1 MGALLLLVGLAVLAF
16 GLFNHFKGK
25 RILSA
30 PFKTTGDLAKNPSS
44 PDPKGAVSTE
54 GRVLAPAQALL
65 SPCSKTPCIYF
76 EVKVERLWEKIE
88 TTQDGSKTVK
98 GSDTL
103 TTVKGGAII
112 GLDDGSGA
120 IAVDLSKGADFDSMK
135 AGFKKQ
141 LNDGSGSGSGTSH
154 LQFGELR
161 YDVPVLS
168 DGEKYTT
175 GFKATETYVPVDGSL
190 FVLGKIEGNK
200 IVKPGWR
207 SMMASAKGRDGLLGG
222 IQKKKKFSF
231 IGGGVAAALSIP
243 LMIFGP
249 SPAPVD
255 PNAPSAYCEHT
266 LSDARAKCESTVSG
280 TEGDSFTWAVT
291 KPGHYELAAIAP
303 NKKIALDPELLV
315 KNSDGD
321 VLADEY
327 GVTGG
332 TAQASID
339 VEAGTY
345 TVVVKPGDAYMV
357 KGGFTY
363 ELEILAT
370 AGAPEAAVA
379 EAMAAEPGEL
389 ITIDAPALAAEF
401 LKSTEKSI
409 ARFDNHLMQVKGIV
423 LEVESD
429 PAFTTVVLDVPV
441 APGKFAG
448 VSATLGPKVKVKKG
462 QLITVSGTSGVDRD
476 GDPMVL
482 LANAELVG
490 GASVAKGSGSK
501 K

>member
-1 MGALLLLVGLAVLAF
+1 MGTLLLLVGLAVLGF

-25 RILSA
+25 RVLAA
-30 PFKTTGDLAKNPSS
+30 PFRTTGDLATNPTS
-44 PDPKGAVSTE
+44 PDPKGAISTE
-54 GRVLAPAQALL
+54 GRVLAPAQTLL
-65 SPCSKTPCIYF
+65 SPCSSTPCLYY

-88 TTQDGSKTVK
+88 TTEDGSKTVK

-103 TTVKGGAII
+103 TTIKGGAVI

-120 IAVDLSKGADFDSMK
+120 IAVDFSKGADFDTMK
-135 AGFKKQ
+135 SGFKKE
-141 LNDGSGSGSGTSH
+141 LTGNGRSLH
-154 LQFGELR
+154 LQFGDLR
-161 YDVPVLS
+161 YDVPS
-168 DGEKYTT
+168 FGGGEKYTL
-175 GFKATETYVPVDGSL
+175 GFKATETFVPAEGSL
-190 FVLGKIEGNK
+190 FVLGKLEGHT

-207 SMMASAKGRDGLLGG
+207 AMMASAKGRDGLLGS

-231 IGGGVAAALSIP
+231 IGGSVAAALSIP

-249 SPAPVD
+249 KPEPTD

-266 LSDARAKCESTVSG
+266 LSDARAKCESRVSQ

-291 KPGHYELAAIAP
+291 TPGHFELSAIAP
-303 NKKIALDPELLV
+303 NKKIALDPELVV

-332 TAQASID
+332 TATASID
-339 VEAGTY
+339 LEPGTY
-345 TVVVKPGDAYMV
+345 TVIVKPGDAYMV

-363 ELEILAT
+363 QLEILHTGAPT
-370 AGAPEAAVA
+370 EPSLAGAKEQ
-379 EAMAAEPGEL
+379 AEPGEL
-389 ITIDAPALAAEF
+389 IIIDAPALAAEF
-401 LKSTEKSI
+401 LKSTGKSI
-409 ARFDNHLMQVKGIV
+409 ARFDHHLMQVKGIV

-441 APGKFAG
+441 AEGKFAG
-448 VSATLGPKVKVKKG
+448 VTATLGPKVKVKKG
-462 QLITVSGTSGVDRD
+462 QLVTVSGTSGIDVD
-476 GDPMVL
+476 GDPMVM

-490 GASVAKGSGSK
+490 GAPVAKSGAKSK
-501 K
+501 